1 MHDVALLII
10 DIEQLSLKNVTMVAI
25 IEDGDD

>member
-10 DIEQLSLKNVTMVAI
+10 DIEQVSLKNVTMVAI